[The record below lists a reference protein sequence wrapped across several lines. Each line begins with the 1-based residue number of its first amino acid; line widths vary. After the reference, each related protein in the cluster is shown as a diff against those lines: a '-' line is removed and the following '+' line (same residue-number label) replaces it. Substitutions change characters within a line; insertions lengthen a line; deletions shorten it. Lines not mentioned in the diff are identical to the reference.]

1 MDDIIILRKLKG
13 GCEMIDVRVV
23 AQYFLWKSSM
33 SHKKLEKMCY
43 YAQAWYLANHGR
55 PLMPNRFEAWVH
67 GPVSPDLYF
76 QYKDWG
82 WVDIPKRTKCPSLNQ
97 SEKKFLDN
105 VYNVYG
111 DYTADEL
118 ESLTHGELPWENARK
133 GCSPSAYSR
142 NPISM
147 KDMRNYYGERI
158 GKTYE

>member
-76 QYKDWG
+76 Q
-82 WVDIPKRTKCPSLNQ
+82 
-97 SEKKFLDN
+97 
-105 VYNVYG
+105 
-111 DYTADEL
+111 
-118 ESLTHGELPWENARK
+118 
-133 GCSPSAYSR
+133 
-142 NPISM
+142 
-147 KDMRNYYGERI
+147 
-158 GKTYE
+158 

>member
-1 MDDIIILRKLKG
+1 
-13 GCEMIDVRVV
+13 MIDVRVV

-43 YAQAWYLANHGR
+43 YAQAWYLA
-55 PLMPNRFEAWVH
+55 
-67 GPVSPDLYF
+67 
-76 QYKDWG
+76 
-82 WVDIPKRTKCPSLNQ
+82 
-97 SEKKFLDN
+97 N